1 MLNLIKRN
9 IFSQGDVEIMPTSGI
24 SVEYLVTLKY
34 SVCQL
39 RGARPCYGNVDG
51 GFLRMI
57 CSLKAHCCHVN
68 CRERQR
74 NTITVKV
81 FIFQSQRNN
90 YKALVTNPNYRKK
103 TEIRNSISFIDAGH
117 SEHYNVKT
125 EEIK

>member
-9 IFSQGDVEIMPTSGI
+9 IFPQGDVEIMPTSGI

-57 CSLKAHCCHVN
+57 CSLKAHCRHVN

-81 FIFQSQRNN
+81 FIF
-90 YKALVTNPNYRKK
+90 
-103 TEIRNSISFIDAGH
+103 
-117 SEHYNVKT
+117 
-125 EEIK
+125 